1 MSDAQGAKYRNLFL
15 IVSVI
20 LLVLG
25 ALSAMDV
32 KNQTYTGFQTDGN
45 NKVTMVEEG
54 GPAAAAGLQAGDVLT
69 SVNGI
74 AVTDTKGFFN
84 LHRAT
89 VGATRP
95 YVVQRGGQAVTFEIT
110 QAALSTRYVYV
121 ARAVTLL
128 GLCYLGF
135 TLWAYFSAP
144 GAATVVLAWFGLS
157 FGQSFLGTPYF
168 ESPVVRNAIS
178 TISTSIVL
186 LGIAALVH
194 FLLAFPT
201 RRPLL
206 ERPSGTKL
214 LYGPAI
220 VVSLVNIGFSILQPD
235 STSGLNIF
243 FRTLF
248 TLLIAGYF
256 LAAIVVLFRRYGA
269 ATPADRAAH
278 GLGLMLAGAII
289 GLGPL
294 LVLQIVTLLSPS
306 TFLPQSQFYFLTL
319 GLIPIAFS
327 IAAVRSAGGK
337 GSDSL

>member
-1 MSDAQGAKYRNLFL
+1 MSDAQGAKYRSLFL

-157 FGQSFLGTPYF
+157 FGESFLGTPYF
-168 ESPVVRNAIS
+168 ESPVLRNAIS

>member
-278 GLGLMLAGAII
+278 GLGLMLAGAMI